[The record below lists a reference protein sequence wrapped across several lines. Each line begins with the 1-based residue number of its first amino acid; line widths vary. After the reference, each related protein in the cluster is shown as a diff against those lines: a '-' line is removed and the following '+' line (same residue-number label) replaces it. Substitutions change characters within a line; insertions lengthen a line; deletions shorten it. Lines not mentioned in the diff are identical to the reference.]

1 MRRTI
6 AIGDIH
12 GCRQPLAEL
21 LTKIAPDPEQDTII
35 ILGDLIN
42 RGPDSKGTV
51 ALLLE
56 LREELRHLIILR
68 GNHEQM
74 LLDFLAGGNRDLFLR
89 AGGLECLE
97 SYGID
102 PFHHD
107 SAALLPAAHLDLLS
121 DLPSSFENEHGIFV
135 HAGLEPG
142 KHLSLQSPEW
152 LLWAR
157 DEFINSD
164 HDFGKP
170 VIFGHTPFAKPL
182 FRPNKIGIDTGAVY
196 GGSLTALILPEME
209 LISVATQPMWPRPFP
224 KDSPVDLAP

>member
-12 GCRQPLAEL
+12 GCRQALAEL
-21 LTKIAPDPEQDTII
+21 LAQIAPDAEQDTVI

-74 LLDFLAGGNRDLFLR
+74 LLDFLADRNRDLFLR
-89 AGGLECLE
+89 AGGLECLT
-97 SYGID
+97 SYDID
-102 PFHHD
+102 PFAGD
-107 SAALLPAAHLDLLS
+107 AAALLPPDHLALLS
-121 DLPSSFENEHGIFV
+121 DLPATFENEHGIFV

-142 KHLSLQSPEW
+142 IHLSHQSPQW

-157 DEFINSD
+157 DEFINCD
-164 HDFGKP
+164 HNFGKP
-170 VIFGHTPFAKPL
+170 VIFGHTPFEKPL
-182 FRPNKIGIDTGAVY
+182 LRPNKIGIDTGAVY
-196 GGSLTALILPEME
+196 GGSLTALILPEMR
-209 LISVATQPMWPRPFP
+209 LISVPTQPMWPRPFAEP
-224 KDSPVDLAP
+224 SRPG